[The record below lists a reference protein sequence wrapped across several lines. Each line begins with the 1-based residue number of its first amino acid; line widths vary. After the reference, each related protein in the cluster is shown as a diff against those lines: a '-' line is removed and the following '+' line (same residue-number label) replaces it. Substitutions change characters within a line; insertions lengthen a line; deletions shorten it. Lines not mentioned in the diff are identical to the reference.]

1 MSFNFGNANEKQ
13 IEAIK
18 TTDGPLL
25 IIAGP
30 GTGKT
35 FTLVKRIAYLIVE
48 KKVSPKEVMA
58 VTFTEKAA
66 KELISRIT
74 DELMNYN
81 IEIDV
86 NEMYVGTFHQICLK
100 ILKEF
105 REYTILD
112 KNYAMM
118 DSFDTQYFIY
128 KNRKEFDDSIDVL
141 YKTKDDKPLKNWDKA
156 AKIGYICSK
165 IIEEVDE
172 PEKLLMD
179 TDEDIKTIG
188 YIVERYRELLKNDNV
203 LDFSSIL
210 SYCYNLFDDRP
221 NNDADIKDLKNNI
234 IDEFLNNVDSSLLD
248 NEDLSKID
256 IAKSLRIV
264 TGSKENM
271 RPVNVGLMFFNERPD
286 NFFRCAQIEVVDKP
300 DPTGEGMTEKI
311 FRGPLDKQLRD
322 ALMFIKNY
330 IIKEKVHKIKGQAEA
345 VRVFNYPYEAIEE
358 ALTNAVYHKSYRT
371 PEPIT
376 VVSESDGL
384 YINSVPGPDRSIKDS
399 DIKIGKMQSVRYRNR
414 RIGDFLKELDMAEGR
429 NTGVPTILRT
439 MKNNKSP
446 KPVFKTDEDR
456 SYFTVFLPINKD
468 FLADG
473 TTPMTTPMTTPIH
486 NKLDNTS
493 KRILEIISNN
503 NRVTATEISKI
514 INITR
519 DGVRYHLNKLKEL
532 RIIEHKGKVRTGY
545 WKIIKK

>member
-1 MSFNFGNANEKQ
+1 MSIPISFENLIKNNVVESARIEYKKSLIAEVVLHTIDAFAN
-13 IEAIK
+13 
-18 TTDGPLL
+18 D
-25 IIAGP
+25 
-30 GTGKT
+30 
-35 FTLVKRIAYLIVE
+35 
-48 KKVSPKEVMA
+48 
-58 VTFTEKAA
+58 
-66 KELISRIT
+66 
-74 DELMNYN
+74 
-81 IEIDV
+81 ID
-86 NEMYVGTFHQICLK
+86 
-100 ILKEF
+100 
-105 REYTILD
+105 
-112 KNYAMM
+112 
-118 DSFDTQYFIY
+118 
-128 KNRKEFDDSIDVL
+128 
-141 YKTKDDKPLKNWDKA
+141 NW
-156 AKIGYICSK
+156 GG
-165 IIEEVDE
+165 
-172 PEKLLMD
+172 
-179 TDEDIKTIG
+179 G
-188 YIVERYRELLKNDNV
+188 YIVIGMNEVNGVIDIESSGLKKSEIDKINKDILKISNLIEPKYIPVVDNV
-203 LDFSSIL
+203 TYKRKNFVLIWCPGGNDRPYKCPINYIKDEKKRVYGYYVRKMSSTVKANDKMVKEL
-210 SYCYNLFDDRP
+210 FELNGDVPFDDRA

-234 IDEFLNNVDSSLLD
+234 IDEFLNNVDSSLLE

-256 IAKSLRIV
+256 IAKSLRIL

-311 FRGPLDKQLRD
+311 FKGPLDKQLRD
-322 ALMFIKNY
+322 ALMYIKNY

-429 NTGVPTILRT
+429 NTGMPTILRT

-468 FLADG
+468 FLEDD
-473 TTPMTTPMTTPIH
+473 TTPMTTREIGKTTQETTQDLIDINRSNDKMTDINRSNDKMTDINRSNSKMTDIERKTKVIELFKTQDFVNNAIVRESMDFGEATVKRLLNEMVEEGTLRAEGE
-486 NKLDNTS
+486 NKGRKYYL
-493 KRILEIISNN
+493 
-503 NRVTATEISKI
+503 V
-514 INITR
+514 
-519 DGVRYHLNKLKEL
+519 NK
-532 RIIEHKGKVRTGY
+532 GD
-545 WKIIKK
+545 